1 MLQLK
6 NITKDYVSSSIV
18 TRALKGITLNFRRS
32 EFVSILGHSGCGKTT
47 LLNIIGGL
55 DRFTSGD
62 VIIEGKST
70 KEYKDR
76 DWDTYRNHSIGF
88 VFQSYNLISHQSI
101 LNNVE
106 LALTIS
112 GVKKKERRE
121 RAKLVLEKVGLKD
134 SINKFPNQL
143 SGGQMQRVAIARALV
158 NNPEILLADEPTGA
172 LDSETSV
179 QILDLL
185 KEISNDRLVIMVTHN
200 PELAKKY
207 STRIIKLSDGL
218 IISDSRPYSDEECL
232 TDIEGRKTKK
242 IVNEHGKKKASMSF
256 LTALSLS
263 FRNLLSKK
271 TRTILIAFAGSIG
284 IIGIALILA
293 MSDGFNSYIN
303 TIQTNTL
310 SQYPITLN
318 KNELSIESLMISSV
332 SGGSTSS
339 GEVAYPEGDTLGQN
353 DLFGSF
359 FEGFSASEV
368 TNDLASFKLYLESED
383 FEKNYSEY
391 VNAIQYVYDVNFEV
405 YRNSTDTIEQLYP
418 IDFTFLEDDITSI
431 NSSLTSAMVSIM
443 SSYSPYHEMIDN
455 DELILSQ
462 YDVIAGNYPTS
473 SNEMVL
479 VVDKYNNIDDYIL
492 YALGL
497 KDPEE
502 LAKII
507 NGETVEQWSGTF
519 NDILNLSFKMPVSAA
534 FYKQFGYNIGSLNL
548 STWYDASQDSSISI
562 GSITIPIESDPVYC
576 QEVVNSALEAKISG
590 ILRIKD
596 DVQTGGTLQTGI
608 YYRSDLTKELIAAT
622 DEAPVVIEQ
631 AANPTKCVIAFYE
644 EYPVSYEGMSI
655 TYDTVMSSLGVCDIN
670 NPSSIHIYPN
680 SFSDK
685 EQIVLMIDAY
695 NDTVSEDKVIRYTD
709 TVGTLM
715 SGISTIVNSVTIV
728 LIAFVSISL
737 VVSSIMIGIITYVS
751 VIERTK
757 EIGVLRSLGAS
768 KNDISNVF
776 NAETLIIGLCAG
788 ALGVIV
794 SLILIIPINLIV
806 GALTGVYNL
815 AFLSWYW
822 ALALIAISIVL
833 TLISGL
839 IPSRIAAR
847 KDPVIALRTG
857 E

>member
-6 NITKDYVSSSIV
+6 NVTKDYVSSSN
-18 TRALKGITLNFRRS
+18 TTHALKGITLNFRRS

-55 DRFTSGD
+55 DRYSSGD

-121 RAKLVLEKVGLKD
+121 RARLVLEKVGLKD
-134 SINKFPNQL
+134 SINKYPNQL

-218 IISDSRPYSDEECL
+218 ITSDSQPYSDEECL
-232 TDIEGRKTKK
+232 ADIERRKPENIE
-242 IVNEHGKKKASMSF
+242 IVSERKKASMSF
-256 LTALSLS
+256 WTALSLS

-271 TRTILIAFAGSIG
+271 ARTILIAFAGSIG

-318 KNELSIESLMISSV
+318 QNELSIESLMISSV
-332 SGGSTSS
+332 SGGSSSS

-391 VNAIQYVYDVNFEV
+391 VNAIQYVYDVDFEI
-405 YRNSTDTIEQLYP
+405 YRNSTDTVEQLYP

-497 KDPEE
+497 KDPED

-519 NDILNLSFKMPVSAA
+519 NDILNLLFKMPVSAA

-548 STWYDASQDSSISI
+548 STWYDASQDSSINI
-562 GSITIPIESDPVYC
+562 GSVTIPIESDPVYC
-576 QEVVNSALEAKISG
+576 QEVVNSALEVKISG

-622 DEAPVVIEQ
+622 DEAPVVVEQ

-644 EYPVSYEGMSI
+644 DYPVSYGGMSI

-670 NPSSIHIYPN
+670 DPSSIYIYPN

-695 NDTVSEDKVIRYTD
+695 NNTVSEDKVIRYTD

>member
-6 NITKDYVSSSIV
+6 NVTKDYVSSSN
-18 TRALKGITLNFRRS
+18 TTHALKGITLNFRRS

-55 DRFTSGD
+55 DRYSSGD

-121 RAKLVLEKVGLKD
+121 RARLVLEKVGLKD
-134 SINKFPNQL
+134 SINKYPNQL

-218 IISDSRPYSDEECL
+218 ITSDSQPYSDEECL
-232 TDIEGRKTKK
+232 ADIERRKPENIE
-242 IVNEHGKKKASMSF
+242 IVSERKKASMSF
-256 LTALSLS
+256 WTALSLS

-271 TRTILIAFAGSIG
+271 ARTILIAFAGSIG

-318 KNELSIESLMISSV
+318 QNELSIESLMISSV
-332 SGGSTSS
+332 SGGSSSS

-391 VNAIQYVYDVNFEV
+391 VNAIQYVYDVDFEI
-405 YRNSTDTIEQLYP
+405 YRNSTDTVEQLYP

-497 KDPEE
+497 KDPED

-548 STWYDASQDSSISI
+548 STWYDASQDSSINI
-562 GSITIPIESDPVYC
+562 GSVTIPIESDPVYC
-576 QEVVNSALEAKISG
+576 QEVVNSALEVKISG

-622 DEAPVVIEQ
+622 DEAPVVVEQ

-644 EYPVSYEGMSI
+644 DYPVSYGGMSI

-670 NPSSIHIYPN
+670 DPSSIYIYPN

-695 NDTVSEDKVIRYTD
+695 NNTVSEDKVIRYTD

>member
-6 NITKDYVSSSIV
+6 NVTKDYVSSSN
-18 TRALKGITLNFRRS
+18 TTHALKGITLNFRRS

-55 DRFTSGD
+55 DRYSSGD

-121 RAKLVLEKVGLKD
+121 RARLVLEKVGLKD
-134 SINKFPNQL
+134 SINKYPNQL

-218 IISDSRPYSDEECL
+218 ITSDSQPYSDEECL
-232 TDIEGRKTKK
+232 ADIERRKPENIE
-242 IVNEHGKKKASMSF
+242 IVSERKKASMSF
-256 LTALSLS
+256 WTALSLS

-271 TRTILIAFAGSIG
+271 ARTILIAFAGSIG

-318 KNELSIESLMISSV
+318 QNELSIESLMISSV
-332 SGGSTSS
+332 SGGSSSS

-391 VNAIQYVYDVNFEV
+391 VNAIQYVYDVDFEI
-405 YRNSTDTIEQLYP
+405 YRNSTDTVEQLYP

-497 KDPEE
+497 KNPED

-548 STWYDASQDSSISI
+548 STWYDASQDSSINI
-562 GSITIPIESDPVYC
+562 GSVTIPIESDPVYC
-576 QEVVNSALEAKISG
+576 QEVVNSALEVKISG

-622 DEAPVVIEQ
+622 DEAPVVVEQ

-644 EYPVSYEGMSI
+644 DYPVSYGGMSI

-670 NPSSIHIYPN
+670 DPSSIYIYPN

-695 NDTVSEDKVIRYTD
+695 NNTVSEDRVIRYTD